1 MHVCFVKLFLSI
13 FWFDLLPF
21 LFLGYFWRSSAK
33 CYGYFA
39 LCLVVT
45 SFYLSVKYLREV
57 TPYIRKT
64 SLLAGI
70 GWEEQKPFLGSAPS
84 SDVVNEHQTIN
95 RPSSQ
100 TRSIPLMLCHLARP
114 LKVPTEDNHKLE
126 IRSPDGQQSCILR
139 APDAPQASQW

>member
-1 MHVCFVKLFLSI
+1 MFCSTFLSI

-33 CYGYFA
+33 CCGYFA

-70 GWEEQKPFLGSAPS
+70 GWEVQKPFLVSALPV
-84 SDVVNEHQTIN
+84 DVNEQTIN

-100 TRSIPLMLCHLARP
+100 TRSIPLMLCNLIRP
-114 LKVPTEDNHKLE
+114 LKVPAEDHHKLE